1 MIDNTFEKLDNGII
15 IELQKYDYKKE
26 ARMIS
31 KPFDYKEF
39 LFLMLTLKYLK
50 ILTNE
55 NIKKIFIGIIFVFY
69 LKFFFKRVRPYKV
82 NKRINNKSNV
92 KLDRNSFPSGHAF
105 VSSLF
110 AIIMY
115 RKFNNRLFL
124 IIPIIVSFSRVY
136 LGVHYPTDVVFGIFM
151 SIVYST
157 IYDNHLVDKTILN

>member
-15 IELQKYDYKKE
+15 IELQKYNYKKE

-39 LFLMLTLKYLK
+39 LFLMIGLKYLK
-50 ILTNE
+50 ILSNE

-82 NKRINNKSNV
+82 NKKINNKSNV
-92 KLDRNSFPSGHAF
+92 KLDKNSFPSGHAF

-110 AIIMY
+110 AIIIY
-115 RKFNNRLFL
+115 NKYKNSLFL
-124 IIPIIVSFSRVY
+124 LIPVIVSISRVY
-136 LGVHYPTDVVFGIFM
+136 LGVHYPTDVVFGIFI

-157 IYDNHLVDKTILN
+157 IYDNHLVDKIILK